1 MYYTWVTL
9 IFIIWVLSLK
19 VESQSWYSNPCSGH
33 VLTPSIVTVERS
45 GLGHYLL
52 NKINRLGHI
61 FIIFFFACVIIWP
74 PTSNISLRNLFSW
87 YVFTW
92 AQNSLYIIDNSKN
105 YLDNLSTHWF
115 LWLCFFVSHLF
126 EWLLFIC
133 GQWFSF
139 WLFIISSGGSWFMY
153 LINQGEKKPLNENIN
168 NRVTTP
174 PPPPNK
180 KKNYR
185 N

>member
-61 FIIFFFACVIIWP
+61 FIFFFAYVIIWP

-105 YLDNLSTHWF
+105 YLDNLSKSLIFYDFVVLF
-115 LWLCFFVSHLF
+115 LICLSDCCSFVDNDFL
-126 EWLLFIC
+126 
-133 GQWFSF
+133 
-139 WLFIISSGGSWFMY
+139 SGYS
-153 LINQGEKKPLNENIN
+153 
-168 NRVTTP
+168 
-174 PPPPNK
+174 
-180 KKNYR
+180 
-185 N
+185 

>member
-61 FIIFFFACVIIWP
+61 FIFFFFACVIIWP

-105 YLDNLSTHWF
+105 YLDNLSKSLIFYDFVF
-115 LWLCFFVSHLF
+115 LFLICLSDCCSFVDNDFL
-126 EWLLFIC
+126 
-133 GQWFSF
+133 
-139 WLFIISSGGSWFMY
+139 SGYS
-153 LINQGEKKPLNENIN
+153 
-168 NRVTTP
+168 
-174 PPPPNK
+174 
-180 KKNYR
+180 
-185 N
+185 